1 MDNEGAQG
9 RDLSPAVE
17 VSWLAIRQPAVIR
30 FLESRLWSEDGDALA
45 AGLDLTCRLL
55 AQVEQADGLPPP
67 RLHIR
72 QLEYGAADHM
82 NGRGDPQIADWVER
96 HLDQLP
102 LVLTPLESRRAVACV
117 AAILGA
123 AIEARSMDVDDA
135 VVGDPLDGVE
145 TERLGP
151 RRPERAATE
160 PAEPPHAG

>member
-1 MDNEGAQG
+1 MGHE
-9 RDLSPAVE
+9 LSPAAE

-30 FLESRLWSEDGDALA
+30 FLESRLWAEDGDALA

-82 NGRGDPQIADWVER
+82 NGRGDPQIAEWVER
-96 HLDQLP
+96 HLDALP
-102 LVLTPLESRRAVACV
+102 LVLTALENRRVIACV

-123 AIEARSMDVDDA
+123 AIEARSLDVEDTLIGDGA
-135 VVGDPLDGVE
+135 VSKPLEGADTV
-145 TERLGP
+145 RLKP
-151 RRPERAATE
+151 ARAAT
-160 PAEPPHAG
+160 AG